1 MKREDLF
8 KEMKEA
14 VGTKEPV
21 EFFSKMVDMFELLFN
36 RIDRLDQELLS
47 VRISTTLAIQWEPK
61 IASDL
66 LAEQVEILRRDKDT
80 YFAELTAL
88 KQAFA
93 EDKVTQ
99 NYKDFCRFW
108 FDTLGWHPFLNYK

>member
-1 MKREDLF
+1 MKREDII
-8 KEMKEA
+8 KEMKETI
-14 VGTKEPV
+14 GTKEPI
-21 EFFSKMVDMFELLFN
+21 EFFSKMVDMFDLLFD
-36 RIDRLDQELLS
+36 RIDQLELDLLG
-47 VRISTTLAIQWEPK
+47 VRVSTTLAIQWEPK

-66 LAEQVEILRRDKDT
+66 LAEQVNVLRQDKET

-99 NYKDFCRFW
+99 SYTEFCQFW
-108 FDTLGWHPFLNYK
+108 LDTLGWHPFLNYK